1 MKNGVSAH
9 SQNNAQLMILK
20 LR

>member
-9 SQNNAQLMILK
+9 HTTKIMRRLWHES
-20 LR
+20 